1 MSFKENIVKPNVI
14 CHQKNEIVMSE
25 MHYHSAYEIHIAES
39 DRKFLIM
46 DQLIHLKERDVLLLK
61 PDVIHRSNSATKLYS
76 LIELPVTYFEK
87 YFTSEGIAL
96 VTECFE
102 KNVIRVRESDFK
114 QLLSCTEKLYENNND
129 IFTLTQLLYI
139 LKNNMS
145 RETHTDPDSDSI
157 ASKIVD
163 FVTENYKT
171 IDNLD
176 VITSKFFISKGYLCA
191 LFKDY
196 TGTSIKKY
204 INYLKIHS
212 SLEFISQTN
221 LTMEEIAVKCGFT
234 SLANFSKTFKII
246 IGVPPLTYRK
256 ERENTTFGHS

>member
-1 MSFKENIVKPNVI
+1 MSFEEKIVKPNVI
-14 CHQKNEIVMSE
+14 VHKKNDSVMTD
-25 MHYHSAYEIHIAES
+25 MHYHSAYEIYIAES

-61 PDVIHRSNSATKLYS
+61 PNVIHRSNSETELFS

-87 YFTSEGIAL
+87 YFTKEGIETA
-96 VTECFE
+96 TECFE

-114 QLLSCTEKLYENNND
+114 QLLSCTEKLYENNDD

-145 RETHTDPDSDSI
+145 RETHAEGEPDSM

-163 FVTENYKT
+163 FITENYKT

-176 VITSKFFISKGYLCA
+176 IITNTFFISKGYLCT

-204 INYLKIHS
+204 INYLKIHHA
-212 SLEFISQTN
+212 LEFILQPNRS
-221 LTMEEIAVKCGFT
+221 MEEIALMCGFT
-234 SLANFSKTFKII
+234 SLANFSKTFKNVV
-246 IGVPPLTYRK
+246 GTSPLKYRK
-256 ERENTTFGHS
+256 ENAKKPHR